1 MEKLYL
7 YGISVSGIQSFIFKT
22 NKLKEIIGASE
33 IIVSLEQVEI
43 GNGIKLK
50 DLKAEA
56 ILNVAGHFIGIFKN
70 KSKLENIVLNLPKKI
85 MQQIYGIDVFQSVI
99 PFEGE
104 LVKGK
109 LENLPKGL
117 LDKLNKNLNIQRN
130 KPNIPL
136 DISINLADLCNR
148 TSRPAVFIDDNE
160 LIDKSSYQKI
170 QQYKNWCKENKM
182 QSILID
188 KIGNKKN
195 KVAVIHADGNNLG
208 DILNKIKESNKVCN
222 LRDFSK
228 ELDDS
233 VKKAFHDSKD
243 EICKDQKNKNFII
256 ERVIL
261 GGDDMTAICDADV
274 ALEFAKLFLQKFEE
288 QTAKIKILKDIN
300 IKKITACAGIAY
312 CNIKFP
318 FHYAV
323 SLADSLCNVAK
334 SHAKKIDKNS
344 APSCLMFYNIKNSN
358 FQSWEQIAKDELT
371 LENEK
376 GKISFQFGPYYLNQ
390 EGQPLIENF
399 IELVNFY
406 KNDENSPI
414 SNLRRWLGELK
425 SEKYSK
431 ILLERINIMQEEK
444 NKQMN
449 DNRKERLKALN
460 TELSNEKLIIQKDGN
475 IKSTP
480 IYDVLQILS
489 VAGDKR

>member
-22 NKLKEIIGASE
+22 NKLKEIIGASK
-33 IIVSLEQVEI
+33 IIEKLEEVEI
-43 GNGIKLK
+43 ENKIKLE
-50 DLKAEA
+50 DIAMET
-56 ILNVAGHFIGIFKN
+56 ILNAAGHFIGIFKD

-85 MQQIYGIDVFQSVI
+85 MQQIYGIDVFQTVI

-104 LVKGK
+104 LAKDELK
-109 LENLPKGL
+109 NLPKGL
-117 LDKLNKNLNIQRN
+117 LDKLNKTLNIQRN

-136 DISINLADLCNR
+136 DISINLADLCSR
-148 TSRPAVFIDDNE
+148 TSRSIMSIDYGE
-160 LIDKSSYQKI
+160 AIDKSSHQKI
-170 QQYKNWCKENKM
+170 EKYENWRKDNETK
-182 QSILID
+182 SILID

-195 KVAVIHADGNNLG
+195 KIAIIHADGNSLG
-208 DILNKIKESNKVCN
+208 DLLNKIKEV
-222 LRDFSK
+222 K
-228 ELDDS
+228 ELKGFSQELKKS
-233 VKKAFHDSKD
+233 VKEAFHVSKD
-243 EICKDQKNKNFII
+243 EICKDRKDPDFLLEQ
-256 ERVIL
+256 VIL
-261 GGDDMTAICDADV
+261 GGDDMTAICDADI
-274 ALEFAKLFLQKFEE
+274 ALEFTKLYLQKFEE
-288 QTAKIKILKDIN
+288 QTAKIKILKDID

-334 SHAKKIDKNS
+334 SHAKKIDKSS

-390 EGQPLIENF
+390 EGQPLIDNF

-414 SNLRRWLGELK
+414 GNLRRWIGELK

-449 DNRKERLKALN
+449 DDIKERLKALN
-460 TELSNEKLIIQKDGN
+460 TELSNEKLIIQKDEN
-475 IKSTP
+475 IQSTP